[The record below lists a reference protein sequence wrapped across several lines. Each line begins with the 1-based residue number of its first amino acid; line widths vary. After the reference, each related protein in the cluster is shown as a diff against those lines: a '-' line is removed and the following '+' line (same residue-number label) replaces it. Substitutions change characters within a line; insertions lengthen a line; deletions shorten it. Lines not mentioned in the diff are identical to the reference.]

1 MAITWHESLSVG
13 VLEIDEQ
20 HQELF
25 RRLNQLLQAC
35 NQGKGK
41 DSVRELVS
49 FLQEYVVE
57 HFAAE
62 EKLQRAAGFPG
73 YAEHRAKHTEFMRAV
88 GELKFTLEE
97 QGPTLPF
104 IVAVNKVVLD
114 WLTQHIS
121 KMDKEFGRFLAAR
134 GQGKP

>member
-1 MAITWHESLSVG
+1 MAIKWHESLSVG
-13 VLEIDEQ
+13 VSEIDQQ

-25 RRLNQLLQAC
+25 RRLNQLLEAC

-41 DSVRELVS
+41 ESVRELVN

-57 HFAAE
+57 HFATE
-62 EKLQRAAGFPG
+62 ERLQKQHGFPG
-73 YAEHRAKHTEFMRAV
+73 YAEHRAKHAEFMRAA

-104 IVAVNKVVLD
+104 IIAVNKVVVD
-114 WLTQHIS
+114 WLAQHIS
-121 KMDKEFGRFLAAR
+121 KMDKEFGRFLAT
-134 GQGKP
+134 K

>member
-1 MAITWHESLSVG
+1 MAIKWHESLAVG
-13 VLEIDEQ
+13 VAEIDGQ

-25 RRLNQLLQAC
+25 RRLNQLLEAC

-41 DSVRELVS
+41 ESAREMVT

-62 EKLQRAAGFPG
+62 EKLQRQSGYPG
-73 YAEHRAKHTEFMRAV
+73 YAAHRAQHAEFMIAA

-104 IVAVNKVVLD
+104 IITVNKVIVD

-121 KMDKEFGRFLAAR
+121 KMDKDLGRYLAAK
-134 GQGKP
+134 GQGKA

>member
-1 MAITWHESLSVG
+1 MAIKWHESLSVG
-13 VLEIDEQ
+13 VPEIDQQ

-25 RRLNQLLQAC
+25 RRLNQLLEAC

-41 DSVRELVS
+41 ESVRELVN
-49 FLQEYVVE
+49 FLQAYVVE

-62 EKLQRAAGFPG
+62 EKLQKQHGFPG
-73 YAEHRAKHTEFMRAV
+73 YAEHRAKHADFVRAA

-104 IVAVNKVVLD
+104 IIAVNKTVVD
-114 WLTQHIS
+114 WLVQHIG
-121 KMDKEFGRFLAAR
+121 KMDKEFGRFLTT
-134 GQGKP
+134 K